1 MIGLSFLSLTRRKN
15 KAMSDGNR
23 IQSWVNI
30 LRAFGLEELRII
42 IDAIEIVKE
51 ELNINDR

>member
-1 MIGLSFLSLTRRKN
+1 
-15 KAMSDGNR
+15 MSDGNR